1 VVAILEDQ
9 FDCSLQGAL
18 TRATTNMSIDDDGEV
33 HYRIDLV
40 FADLTNARVEAER

>member
-9 FDCSLQGAL
+9 FDCSLQRAL
-18 TRATTNMSIDDDGEV
+18 ARAATNMSIDDDGEV

-40 FADLTNARVEAER
+40 LRIWTNARVEGGR